1 MARPRKQPNY
11 DFSLENLNRQYQVAV
26 LLPKNVRF
34 QKDAEQVRKKYG
46 FPERTQELVGSEK
59 KEFIEDVKKIVAKV
73 APPGDYAG
81 IVTSLILG
89 DKPEYNGWMYEP
101 PKQSRSKQLR
111 VKPLLLKNLMM
122 QYYVNEKKMKQKQ
135 VADYMN
141 GIRTIIDKRGDAQQ
155 EYFSLVDYKTV
166 NNMNYSDISK
176 HLEKLEKQIDEIYS

>member
-1 MARPRKQPNY
+1 MARPKKQPVY
-11 DFSLENLNRQYQVAV
+11 DFSLENLDRQYQVAV

-34 QKDAEQVRKKYG
+34 QKDAEHVRKKYG
-46 FPERTQELVGSEK
+46 FPERTQELVGSET

-73 APPGDYAG
+73 TLPGDYAG

-101 PKQSRSKQLR
+101 PKQSRNKQLR
-111 VKPLLLKNLMM
+111 VKPSLLKNLMM
-122 QYYVNEKKMKQKQ
+122 QYYVKEKKMQYKQI
-135 VADYMN
+135 AEYMN
-141 GIRTIIDKRGDAQQ
+141 GIRTIFDEKGDAYQ
-155 EYFSLVDYKTV
+155 EYFSLVDFGTA